1 MRNNYGSHYSND
13 DKRLYE
19 FQRRADP
26 PWYSEGVN
34 PDRIAFWVCVG
45 ILVLIVLILLLGK
58 YL

>member
-19 FQRRADP
+19 FQRRTDP

-45 ILVLIVLILLLGK
+45 ILVLILLLGK